1 MTNQTPPGGIGTTEV
16 KKWEWQKAEPLYQ
29 KPSKFLVAPLYSHD
43 VEYHRQGLNISQPE
57 PYDTSEQA
65 EAAALAMASRLFCRV
80 QILTLYAVVEARPE
94 ILKS

>member
-1 MTNQTPPGGIGTTEV
+1 MTNATDTTS
-16 KKWEWQKAEPLYQ
+16 EPLYQ
-29 KPSKFLVAPLYSHD
+29 KPSKFLVVPLYSHAI
-43 VEYHRQGLNISQPE
+43 EYHHQGINRNPPE
-57 PYDTSEQA
+57 PYDNAEQA